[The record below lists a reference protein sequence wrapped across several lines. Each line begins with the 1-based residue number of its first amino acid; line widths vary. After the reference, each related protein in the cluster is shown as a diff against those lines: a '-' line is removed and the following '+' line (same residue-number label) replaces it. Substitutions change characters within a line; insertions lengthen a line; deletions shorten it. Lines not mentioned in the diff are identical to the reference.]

1 MKRVNLVPY
10 KLGSESCRLLR
21 DALLARGLRCHR
33 IAYNSNTYK
42 PKVGTLHV
50 LWGNVPNTVWSGK
63 QVNAGAGAA
72 TNKLAAFERM
82 KNANISVPDY
92 TTNPTDAAAWVDA
105 GETVVG
111 RCNLNGH
118 SGDGIV
124 LFGGEFSHVITHAP
138 LYVKYKKKKAE
149 YRVHVFNGTV
159 IDVQQKRRKSGVEN
173 VSSYIRNIDQ
183 GWVFCREN
191 VNPASMV
198 LEESKKAVQA
208 IGLLFGAVDVIWN
221 EYEQKAYVLEV
232 NTAPGLEGTTVEKYA
247 DAIKEYVNAN

>member
-50 LWGNVPNTVWSGK
+50 LWGNVPNTSWTGK
-63 QVNAGAGAA
+63 KINEGAGEA
-72 TNKLAAFERM
+72 TNKLNAFQVM
-82 KNANISVPDY
+82 KNADVSIPDFTSDSSV
-92 TTNPTDAAAWVDA
+92 AASWVDG
-105 GETVVG
+105 GELVVG
-111 RCNLNGH
+111 RTVLTGH
-118 SGDGIV
+118 SGAGIV
-124 LFGGEFSHVITHAP
+124 LLGGEFSHVVTHAP

-159 IDVQQKRRKSGVEN
+159 IDVQQKRRKAGVEN

-191 VNPASMV
+191 VSPAAMV
-198 LEESKKAVQA
+198 LEESKKAVGA
-208 IGLLFGAVDVIWN
+208 LGLMFGAVDVIWN
-221 EYEQKAYVLEV
+221 EHEQRAYVLEV

-247 DAIKEYVNAN
+247 DAIKEYVNAT